1 MKTSL
6 KLTVILML
14 IISATACTDG
24 QLSKDHSLSSRI
36 DSVSYALGY
45 QRGTFLNNE
54 GFEDLSVSDYMTGF
68 SAGQSQD
75 SAAMTDEEMFN
86 VITNFQREVQEQIGQ
101 DNITEGEEFLE
112 ANKKKEGVQVTDS
125 GLQYKVIKEGEG
137 ISPSSTDVVQV
148 HYVGSLIDG
157 REFESSRKA
166 GQPATFPLN
175 RVIPGW
181 TEGVQLMKEGAIYEF
196 YIPYNLAY
204 GNRGPNGSMI
214 GPFETLIFEIE
225 LLKVNP

>member
-14 IISATACTDG
+14 FITATACTDG
-24 QLSKDHSLSSRI
+24 QLSEDNSLISRI

-54 GFEDLSVSDYMTGF
+54 GFSDISVSDYRSGF
-68 SAGQSQD
+68 AAGLSED
-75 SAAMTDEEMFN
+75 SAAMSDEEMYN
-86 VITNFQREVQEQIGQ
+86 AITNFQREVQEQIGQ
-101 DNITEGEEFLE
+101 ENISEGEEFLE
-112 ANKKKEGVQVTDS
+112 ANKEKEGVQVTDS
-125 GLQYKVIKEGEG
+125 GLQYKVIEEGEG
-137 ISPSSTDVVQV
+137 ISPSTTDVVQV
-148 HYVGSLIDG
+148 HYKGTLIDG
-157 REFESSRKA
+157 RVFDSSRRS

-181 TEGVQLMKEGAIYEF
+181 TEGLQLMKEGAIYEF

-204 GNRGPNGSMI
+204 GNRGPNGSII
-214 GPFETLIFEIE
+214 GPFETLIFEVE